1 VFSSSLFILRYA
13 HPALAGLLPT
23 PWLPQK
29 ASDTLLSQATSS
41 STPDASLLPIT
52 NSPANGQQGD
62 LSVVLSLRRRA
73 AKVRKAITPTGKG
86 KKAADEVVA
95 TSAAGGTGRQ
105 NAYGSLGGEGE
116 EWERNPWRNDSVDKD
131 RKKATRRLSFDP
143 ASVRLFLSAAILTDI
158 ADIPVAS

>member
-95 TSAAGGTGRQ
+95 T
-105 NAYGSLGGEGE
+105 YGSWGGEGE

-143 ASVRLFLSAAILTDI
+143 ASVRLFLSAAVLTDI